1 MPPLLRVLP
10 LAVLHLPLLVI
21 IVKHVL
27 LGRHEWLLHAEMLA
41 NKLGKWTDHVL
52 NLICTRCKSKKKK
65 LTLRLVLPLC
75 IVPHLR
81 DLLFTLQRFFESRL
95 TTR

>member
-1 MPPLLRVLP
+1 LVIVFSVIKQWLVNIHDQTLLFMPPLLRVLP

-52 NLICTRCKSKKKK
+52 NLI
-65 LTLRLVLPLC
+65 LRLVLPL
-75 IVPHLR
+75 
-81 DLLFTLQRFFESRL
+81 
-95 TTR
+95 

>member
-52 NLICTRCKSKKKK
+52 NLICTRCKSKKKTY
-65 LTLRLVLPLC
+65 LEVSFA
-75 IVPHLR
+75 IVNCS
-81 DLLFTLQRFFESRL
+81 TSEGSIVRFAKVF
-95 TTR
+95 